1 MIINA
6 LVMDSSGINLAQ
18 AHDQLKTL
26 LENRFDKHKWGN
38 LLDHMDCVP
47 GEEPIMTVDEAFQF
61 AALPEVR
68 HSDYKLFM
76 EEYRNASAMF
86 L

>member
-1 MIINA
+1 
-6 LVMDSSGINLAQ
+6 MDSGGINLTQ

-26 LENRFDKHKWGN
+26 LGTRFDEHKWGK
-38 LLDHMDCVP
+38 LLDHVDSMP

-61 AALPEVR
+61 AALPEVC
-68 HSDYKLFM
+68 HSNYKSFM
-76 EEYRNASAMF
+76 EEYCNASATF